1 MKDLA
6 SFRKQPVHNRTVTI
20 STYRAGEDS
29 IMVEG
34 ILKDTRHCSIYSVT
48 TGEQHPPGTVHEIG
62 LRLLLGAS
70 LEVIDLEVDMP
81 HMPRNECYE
90 MARSLN
96 PLMGRRISSGF
107 TSWVKKTFGGPNGC
121 THLNALL
128 LAMAPAAVQGL
139 YSAAMMEPRT
149 VGEASMILDSGYLVD
164 SCRIWRSDG
173 PLVKEFKAAIKRG
186 R

>member
-6 SFRKQPVHNRTVTI
+6 SFRKEAVHNRDITI
-20 STYRAGEDS
+20 STYSAGDES

-34 ILKDTRHCSIYSVT
+34 ILKDKRHCCIYSVT
-48 TGEQHPPGTVHEIG
+48 TGEQHPPGIIHEMA
-62 LRLLLGAS
+62 LRLLLGTR
-70 LEVIDLEVDMP
+70 LEIIDLEVDMP

-90 MARSLN
+90 MARSLE
-96 PLMGRRISSGF
+96 PLLGRRISTGF

-139 YSAAMMEPRT
+139 YSVAMMKPRT
-149 VGEASMILDSGYLVD
+149 VHEASEILDSGYLVD

-173 PLVKEFKAAIKRG
+173 PLVKEFNAAMKS
-186 R
+186 

>member
-1 MKDLA
+1 VKNLVP
-6 SFRKQPVHNRTVTI
+6 FRKQAVHNRTISI

-48 TGEQHPPGTVHEIG
+48 TGEQHPPGTVHEMA
-62 LRLLLGAS
+62 LRLLLGAD
-70 LEVIDLEVDMP
+70 LEVLDLEVDMP

-90 MARSLN
+90 TARSLE
-96 PLMGRRISSGF
+96 PLRGRRISSGF

-128 LAMAPAAVQGL
+128 LATAPAAVQGL
-139 YSAAMMEPRT
+139 YSAVMMQPRT
-149 VGEASMILDSGYLVD
+149 AGEASLILDSGYLVD

-173 PLVKEFKAAIKRG
+173 PLVKEFRSAIKQRT
-186 R
+186 